1 MICKDEVLFVFFS
14 ARAERSGAS
23 ESGASEKTQR
33 KQMSGHNVDELIIL
47 VSITNV
53 KRCREKKCK
62 NEASVRRQLLASGV
76 FE

>member
-33 KQMSGHNVDELIIL
+33 KQMSGHNVVELIML

-53 KRCREKKCK
+53 KRCRKK
-62 NEASVRRQLLASGV
+62 NEKTK
-76 FE
+76 